1 MKITHF
7 KKHIAIAKKALT
19 R

>member
-7 KKHIAIAKKALT
+7 L
-19 R
+19 